1 MRHGRTLVGV
11 AIVGLV
17 LSGLLL
23 AGTVWAWWSPP
34 PTAPVASGSP
44 TPAASVAPTT
54 DSPGTPAAQVPE
66 PKEVLRFEIPS
77 AGYSSEVGTMAIAD
91 SGAIKPP
98 DFQHLWWIRDRGVV
112 PSSQATD
119 TSYLACHTDAAKA
132 VSAVPC
138 NGVSL
143 DKVPVGSTIN
153 VTTDVETLRYS
164 VIQARK
170 VPRDAFAN
178 DTEVWD
184 INPGR
189 LVWVSCYLSEGRR
202 SDFNLVVIAELRG

>member
-1 MRHGRTLVGV
+1 M
-11 AIVGLV
+11 
-17 LSGLLL
+17 
-23 AGTVWAWWSPP
+23 
-34 PTAPVASGSP
+34 
-44 TPAASVAPTT
+44 
-54 DSPGTPAAQVPE
+54 
-66 PKEVLRFEIPS
+66 
-77 AGYSSEVGTMAIAD
+77 
-91 SGAIKPP
+91 
-98 DFQHLWWIRDRGVV
+98 
-112 PSSQATD
+112 
-119 TSYLACHTDAAKA
+119 
-132 VSAVPC
+132 PC

-202 SDFNLVVIAELRG
+202 SNSNLVVIAEIRG